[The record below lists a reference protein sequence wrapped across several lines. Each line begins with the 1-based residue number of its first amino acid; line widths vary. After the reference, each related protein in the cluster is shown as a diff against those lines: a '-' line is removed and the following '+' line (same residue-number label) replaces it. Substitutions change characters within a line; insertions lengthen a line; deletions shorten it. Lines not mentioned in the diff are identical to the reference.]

1 MRNYFL
7 FCILWISSGSILYS
21 QSKIGCNLIEVSTIA
36 FSKNP
41 NIKIANYAIQ
51 NAEGNL
57 QIQKSIFDFNLNSE
71 VAYKNDKYNLFTADP
86 RNKHVNKAVRSN
98 SLDVS
103 TGLLKTF
110 RSGQILDVSLKY
122 NYNDSNYPYNNFN
135 ELVGPFYGNHFS
147 TVNFQLTQ
155 PLLRG
160 RGAKITTALEKAS
173 VFYINK
179 SKYDSEFTNSYEI
192 EQIGIAYWNYY
203 TTYKSLAIYIQNENR
218 VREVLNMTIE
228 LVKADKKP
236 ESDLAQVNADLSN
249 QERFT
254 AAAKQDLYNARL
266 NLGRT
271 IGLTDE
277 ESQRLDIP
285 VNDFP
290 TILESGYTETI
301 NKEKLI
307 DIAKENRGD
316 LKANG
321 EEFKAIELEYMVATN
336 NLKPELN
343 LSAFAFYGSASV
355 GNGVEKSW
363 SSLTNNQ
370 GRDSGGGAKLTFSF
384 PLNNNLAKG
393 NYAIRKTAL
402 QNQST
407 INENT
412 QRNIELN
419 IDMAINNLINN
430 ALIVKKSEE
439 AYGFCLNAYNN
450 EQIKFQAG
458 LTTLLN
464 LMIFQE
470 RLTSSELQ
478 NLSAREQFSNAILTL
493 RHETGTLISKE
504 QIGFKI
510 TQDAFYTIPNVEN

>member
-7 FCILWISSGSILYS
+7 VCILLISSTILYS
-21 QSKIGCNLIEVSTIA
+21 QSNIKCDLIEVSSIA

-41 NIKIANYAIQ
+41 NIKIANYSIGT
-51 NAEGNL
+51 AEARF

-71 VAYKNDKYNLFTADP
+71 LAYKTDKYNLFTADP
-86 RNKHVNKAVRSN
+86 RNKYVDKELRNN
-98 SLDVS
+98 SFDVS
-103 TGLLKTF
+103 AGLQKAL
-110 RSGQILDVSLKY
+110 RSGQIIDVSLNY
-122 NYNDSNYPYNNFN
+122 NYNNSNYPYNNFN

-147 TVNFQLTQ
+147 TVNLQLTQ

-160 RGAKITTALEKAS
+160 RGGKITTALEKAS
-173 VFYINK
+173 VLYINK
-179 SKYDSEFTNSYEI
+179 SKYDYEFTNSYEI

-203 TTYKSLAIYIQNENR
+203 TSYKSLAIYIQNENR
-218 VREVLNMTIE
+218 VREVLNMTVE

-249 QERFT
+249 QERQT
-254 AAAKQDLYNARL
+254 AAAKQNLYNARL
-266 NLGRT
+266 NLGRI
-271 IGLTDE
+271 IGLIDQ

-290 TILESGYTETI
+290 TILESGYNDTI
-301 NKEKLI
+301 SKDALI
-307 DIAKENRGD
+307 KIAKDNRGD
-316 LKANG
+316 VKANA
-321 EEFKAIELEYMVATN
+321 EEYKAIELQYLVATN
-336 NLKPELN
+336 NLKPQLN

-355 GNGVEKSW
+355 GNGVDKSW
-363 SSLTNNQ
+363 ASLTNNQ
-370 GRDSGGGAKLTFSF
+370 GQDLGGGAKLTFSF

-393 NYAIRKTAL
+393 NYSVSKIAL

-412 QRNIELN
+412 NRNIELN
-419 IDMAINNLINN
+419 INIAINDLNNSVLI
-430 ALIVKKSEE
+430 LKKAKE
-439 AYGFCLNAYNN
+439 AFGFCQDAYNN

-478 NLSAREQFSNAILTL
+478 YLNAQQEFSNAILIL

-504 QIGFKI
+504 DPGFKI
-510 TQDAFYTIPNVEN
+510 TQNAFYTIPTTEN

>member
-7 FCILWISSGSILYS
+7 FCILLISSTILYS
-21 QSKIGCNLIEVSTIA
+21 QSKIKCDLIEVSSIA
-36 FSKNP
+36 FNKNP
-41 NIKIANYAIQ
+41 NIKIANYSID
-51 NAEGNL
+51 NAEANF

-71 VAYKNDKYNLFTADP
+71 IAYKNDKYNLFTADP
-86 RNKHVNKAVRSN
+86 RNKYVDKALRNN

-103 TGLLKTF
+103 TSLQKKL
-110 RSGQILDVSLKY
+110 RSGQIADVSLNY

-135 ELVGPFYGNHFS
+135 EFVGPFYGNHFS
-147 TVNFQLTQ
+147 TVNLQLTQ

-203 TTYKSLAIYIQNENR
+203 TSYKSLAIYIQNENR

-249 QERFT
+249 QERLT
-254 AAAKQDLYNARL
+254 AAAKQDLYNTRL
-266 NLGRT
+266 NLGRV
-271 IGLTDE
+271 IGLIDE

-285 VNDFP
+285 INDFP
-290 TILESGYTETI
+290 TILESGYDGTI
-301 NKEKLI
+301 NKDALI
-307 DIAKENRGD
+307 KIAKDNRAD
-316 LKANG
+316 VKAI
-321 EEFKAIELEYMVATN
+321 EEEYKAIELQYLVATN
-336 NLKPELN
+336 NLKPQLN

-363 SSLTNNQ
+363 SSLINHQ
-370 GRDSGGGAKLTFSF
+370 GQDLGGGAKLTFSF

-393 NYAIRKTAL
+393 NYSISKIAL

-412 QRNIELN
+412 HRNIELN
-419 IDMAINNLINN
+419 IDIAINNLINN

-439 AYGFCLNAYNN
+439 AFSFCLNAYNN

-478 NLSAREQFSNAILTL
+478 NLNAQQQFSNAILIL

-504 QIGFKI
+504 NLGFKI
-510 TQDAFYTIPNVEN
+510 TQNAFYTIPNTEN